1 MTHAAPLHP
10 VELLARAGYGARGLV
25 YLLVGA
31 FAAMAA
37 LELRSDTAGAEDA
50 LQSFID
56 WPLGSVWLGAVGVG
70 LAGFALWRLL
80 QAVLDADRRGS
91 KPKDLLFR
99 AGQGASALLY
109 AALAWSA
116 WQALDGVGDL
126 REGGGGG
133 REAPAATLL
142 DLPLGEWLLFGA
154 ALATAAAAA
163 GNLAKAVSKRF
174 GHELSC
180 GPNVRRWAVPV
191 GRAGYAARGVIFT
204 ALAFIL
210 AEIGLDLA
218 GADEGTVSAVL
229 QELEGLPFGSA
240 LLVATGLG
248 LAGFGLFGLVEARW
262 RRIQVPDEVG
272 G

>member
-1 MTHAAPLHP
+1 MNNALRLHP
-10 VELLARAGYGARGLV
+10 LEFVARAGYGARGIV
-25 YLLVGA
+25 YVLVGV

-50 LQSFID
+50 LGSFVD
-56 WPLGSVWLGAVGVG
+56 WPLGPFWLGAVAAG
-70 LAGFALWRLL
+70 LAGFVIWRLL

-116 WQALDGVGDL
+116 LQALDGVEDL
-126 REGGGGG
+126 REG
-133 REAPAATLL
+133 ETPAAALL
-142 DLPLGEWLLFGA
+142 DLPLGEWLLFSAGA
-154 ALATAAAAA
+154 GTAVAAA
-163 GNLAKAVSKRF
+163 GNLAKATSKRF

-180 GPNVRRWAVPV
+180 GPDVRRWAVPV
-191 GRAGYAARGVIFT
+191 GRAGYAARGVIFA

-218 GADEGTVSAVL
+218 QADEGTVSAVL
-229 QELEGLPFGSA
+229 QELERLPFGSA
-240 LLVATGLG
+240 LLLATGVG
-248 LAGFGLFGLVEARW
+248 LAGFGLFGLIEARW
-262 RRIQVPDEVG
+262 RRIRVPEEVRG
-272 G
+272 